1 MRIFGLSKLGRRA
14 QHVVK
19 DDARCAELLG
29 VECGEEFDIYW
40 WVLPHD
46 EPAWAGYYSLKAK
59 IAPLDE
65 SHTIFRLSHVTVAG
79 HWHELDVEGTF
90 EFCVR
95 QIMENRYHL
104 FFG

>member
-1 MRIFGLSKLGRRA
+1 MRTFGLSKLGRRA

-40 WVLPHD
+40 WVLPPG

-59 IAPLDE
+59 IVPLAGNLTDY
-65 SHTIFRLSHVTVAG
+65 RLAHLAISG
-79 HWHELDVEGTF
+79 QWQELDVEGTF

-95 QIMENRYHL
+95 QILENHYHL